1 MAHFFET
8 VSIVQ
13 SNYKSGFVLLV
24 AQSNRGIAT
33 KKKLLPSYLAN
44 IPLGAMQLF
53 QT

>member
-1 MAHFFET
+1 MVHFFET

-33 KKKLLPSYLAN
+33 KKKSYYRV
-44 IPLGAMQLF
+44 I
-53 QT
+53 